1 MHPAGAAAWSL
12 ALQKLE
18 QSQLFCPSNMQKGE
32 EGTCSKRECEHYRAG
47 GGSGGTDLVR
57 QEKVLSRSYFEA
69 THPHRRLRFS
79 HIMLRTTHYL
89 SLARQE
95 ARNEKNHCLT
105 LAASCHQD

>member
-1 MHPAGAAAWSL
+1 MQQERVR
-12 ALQKLE
+12 ALQGRRW
-18 QSQLFCPSNMQKGE
+18 Q
-32 EGTCSKRECEHYRAG
+32 R
-47 GGSGGTDLVR
+47 GTDLVR

-105 LAASCHQD
+105 LAASCHHSGQSDVT